1 MAEIVPRWEWRT
13 FGDSFGVADERIDA
27 LESTGVQESEEL
39 YVLAPG
45 GDIVK
50 LRAGLLDIK
59 TLRATDPA
67 GLEQWIPILKAEFP
81 LSADD
86 VAAACA
92 ALRQPP
98 PDPPVE
104 GASLEDLLAILVT
117 PTSGVTAVPV
127 KKRRV
132 RYTIGGCVAE
142 RSDVEVDGKKTRTI
156 AIEDPD
162 PAKVVAAVRDIGL
175 GAYLNRSYAAG
186 LPAVQSGAPGRY
198 AVIDVGTN
206 SVKLHIAEQSP
217 DGGWKRLVDR
227 AVISRLG
234 EGLEPG
240 GSIGSEPV
248 DRTAAAISGM
258 VEEAKKAGA
267 IAVAAV
273 GTAGLRMAANGEAV
287 VAELERRGGI
297 QLEVISGED
306 ESRLA
311 YLGAVAG
318 IAPSGTLVV
327 FDTGGGSSQFT
338 FGTAAKVDERFS
350 VNVGAVRYTEQFR
363 LAGAVSPEVV
373 AQALA
378 AISADLSSLEG
389 RPQPKALIGMGG
401 ALTNMTAVALGL
413 TAYDPDKVHGAR
425 LDRTEI
431 DRQIELY
438 RSNDAAGRRTIVGL
452 QPGRSDVI
460 LAGACIVRT
469 VMERLGFE
477 TLTVSDRGLRHGVL
491 LERFGTNER
500 RQPMATEDQQPTPP
514 EPPAEPGPAKPKAAP
529 KPRAAAR
536 RAKPSSSKAAPAAAA
551 APATNGSDGATPAP
565 EADSSRRLSDADLAK
580 VMELIKDADSVE
592 LKLTVPASAQ
602 RATIRGLPLDPVET
616 QPRQVFFFDTPD
628 LALQKAGVIVRARR
642 IQGGAADTVVKLRP
656 VVPSELP
663 EELRADPMFKTEVD
677 VVPGGFVCSGSFK
690 GKSNGQQVRDAVAGD
705 RPIRKLFSKAQR
717 RFFAEHAPAGIE
729 LDSLVPLG
737 PTFIL
742 KGQFTPKQFGRRIT
756 AEVWLYPDGSRILEL
771 STKAAPNEA
780 FQVAVEARA
789 YLSGAGVELG
799 GAQEPKTGAAL
810 QFFAKELAAQAS

>member
-1 MAEIVPRWEWRT
+1 MSEIVPRWEWRT

-27 LESTGVQESEEL
+27 LDSTGVQESEEL

-67 GLEQWIPILKAEFP
+67 GLEQWFPVLKADFP

-98 PDPPVE
+98 PDPPVD

-117 PTSGVTAVPV
+117 PGSGATAVPV

-142 RSDVEVDGKKTRTI
+142 RSEVEVDGKKTKTI

-186 LPAVQSGAPGRY
+186 LPAVQSGAPARY
-198 AVIDVGTN
+198 GVIDVGTN

-217 DGGWKRLVDR
+217 DGGWTRIVDR

-240 GSIGSEPV
+240 GNIGSGPV
-248 DRTAAAISGM
+248 DRTAAAIMGM
-258 VEEAKKAGA
+258 VDEAKKAGA
-267 IAVAAV
+267 IAAAAV
-273 GTAGLRMAANGEAV
+273 GTAGLRMAANGDAV

-297 QLEVISGED
+297 GLEVISGED

-318 IAPSGTLVV
+318 IAPAGPLVV

-338 FGTAAKVDERFS
+338 FGTVDKVDERFS
-350 VNVGAVRYTEQFR
+350 VNVGAVRYTERFG

-373 AQALA
+373 AEALT
-378 AISADLSSLEG
+378 AISEDLSTLDG
-389 RPQPKALIGMGG
+389 RAKPQALIGMGG

-425 LDRTEI
+425 LDRTEV

-438 RSNDAAGRRTIVGL
+438 RSNDAAGRRSIVGL

-469 VMERLGFE
+469 VMDRLGFE

-500 RQPMATEDQQPTPP
+500 RQPMTAEDKPKPRRAPTPR
-514 EPPAEPGPAKPKAAP
+514 AKPKAVDTTETV
-529 KPRAAAR
+529 AAD
-536 RAKPSSSKAAPAAAA
+536 
-551 APATNGSDGATPAP
+551 APATNGAGSTDGKAEVSPRDAAP
-565 EADSSRRLSDADLAK
+565 RLSEADLAR
-580 VMELIKDADSVE
+580 VLGLIKGSDSVE
-592 LKLTVPASAQ
+592 LKVTVPTTAH
-602 RATIRGLPLDPVET
+602 RATIRGLGLDPVEA
-616 QPRQVFFFDTPD
+616 QPRQVFFFDTPE
-628 LALQKAGVIVRARR
+628 LTLQKAGVIVRARR
-642 IQGGAADTVVKLRP
+642 IQGGSADTVVKLRP
-656 VVPSELP
+656 VVPQELP
-663 EELRADPMFKTEVD
+663 EDLRADASFKTEVD
-677 VVPGGFVCSGSFK
+677 LVPGGFVCSGSFK
-690 GKSNGQQVRDAVAGD
+690 GKSDGQRVRDVVAGD
-705 RPIRKLFSKAQR
+705 RPLRKLFSKAQR
-717 RFFAEHAPAGIE
+717 AFYAEHAPDGLE
-729 LDSLVPLG
+729 LDALVPLG
-737 PTFIL
+737 PTYAL
-742 KGQFTPKQFGRRIT
+742 KGQFTPKELGRRVT
-756 AEVWLYPDGSRILEL
+756 VEMWLYPDGSRILEL
-771 STKAAPNEA
+771 STKATPSDA
-780 FQVAVEARA
+780 FQVAMETRA
-789 YLSGAGVELG
+789 YLHSLGVNLTG
-799 GAQEPKTGAAL
+799 VQEPKTRLAL
-810 QFFAKELAAQAS
+810 EFFAAELAAEGAAEGAAASNS